1 MYASYNKFSH
11 NIYRDATV
19 VTLLDTFTSLIAG
32 CTIFGI
38 LGNLAHEMGTTDI
51 SKVVEGGAGLAF
63 ISYPD
68 AISKFD
74 FWPQGFSFLFF
85 FMLFVLGVGSNV
97 AMASCVMTVIC
108 DQFPKVRLW
117 QAACGVAC
125 VGFLIGL
132 IYMTPVSRNPLL
144 FCLHYDNFILILRT
158 SKTKI
163 RVVSIC

>member
-63 ISYPD
+63 ISYPE

-117 QAACGVAC
+117 QAACGVAS

-132 IYMTPVSRNPLL
+132 IYMTPVSADPYL
-144 FCLHYDNFILILRT
+144 FYNLHDNMF
-158 SKTKI
+158 
-163 RVVSIC
+163 